1 MDKGAYQPLTTA
13 VGAWDRIPGSPST
26 VSFLSRLVLGLAPG
40 LQCAPSSG
48 GPARMVIRALPT
60 EVPTTNVYCATCLR
74 TRRFVVRP
82 THLVCE
88 TCSRRLERVAPE
100 RFSRTVR

>member
-1 MDKGAYQPLTTA
+1 
-13 VGAWDRIPGSPST
+13 
-26 VSFLSRLVLGLAPG
+26 
-40 LQCAPSSG
+40 
-48 GPARMVIRALPT
+48 MVIRALPT

-88 TCSRRLERVAPE
+88 TCSRRLDRVSPE
-100 RFSRTVR
+100 RISRTVR

>member
-1 MDKGAYQPLTTA
+1 MMVLFDHSFFRRPQA
-13 VGAWDRIPGSPST
+13 VN
-26 VSFLSRLVLGLAPG
+26 SRADWQADTDWAVLHQDP
-40 LQCAPSSG
+40 PR
-48 GPARMVIRALPT
+48 ARMVIRALPT

-88 TCSRRLERVAPE
+88 TCSRRLDRVSPE
-100 RFSRTVR
+100 RISRTVR

>member
-1 MDKGAYQPLTTA
+1 MDKGAYHPLTTA
-13 VGAWDRIPGSPST
+13 VGNGDLIPGSPST

-48 GPARMVIRALPT
+48 GPARMVIRALPS

-88 TCSRRLERVAPE
+88 TCSRRLDRVSPE
-100 RFSRTVR
+100 RISRTVR